1 MKQNYDVIFVG
12 AGLASLS
19 AASLLAQKGSKV
31 LVIDKH
37 NVPGGYATNFRRK
50 DFVFDVSLHS
60 FDGVMRGA
68 NSFNVIQ
75 ACGVADK
82 VEFLHHPTLYRYRS
96 KDLDFKV
103 RHCDIEG
110 YKQQLTRLFPN
121 EAVNIDRLFA
131 EADKNYADLSGFLYS
146 RMPFWLRLVM
156 TPFIYRRVLKYGH
169 ETVDHFFSR
178 YTQDEQLKAVLSA
191 QWSYYGLPPK
201 ELAFTYFSYPFIDYL
216 RHGGYSIKGGSQK
229 LSDALAEVIEAHGGR
244 VMLESP
250 VARIIV
256 NDKRQVEGIATRNGE
271 VLRAKHVV
279 ASISPRAV
287 VALAGERYFKSAYI
301 EKLRSLKLSV
311 SGFQVYLGLDC
322 TLESL
327 GVAPDAYI
335 EFFAPPKSQVEQ
347 FAHLQAGELGVEN
360 TGWSINYFSN
370 VDASMAPAGKSS
382 IGLFTL
388 TGATDWHALSK
399 PAYREKKRA
408 LTELLI
414 GNATRVMPSLARHI
428 EVCEAGSPRTMTKFT
443 GNPSGAIYGFE
454 QSVAQSGLMNRFPQK
469 YPIRGLYQVG
479 AWTFPGAGFIG
490 TMLSARVLVD
500 RYF

>member
-1 MKQNYDVIFVG
+1 VRKEYDVIFVG

-19 AASLLAQKGSKV
+19 AASLLAQKKRKV
-31 LVIDKH
+31 IVIDKH
-37 NVPGGYATNFRRK
+37 NVPGGYATNFRRN

-75 ACGVADK
+75 ACGVEGK
-82 VEFLHHPTLYRYRS
+82 VEFLHHPTLYRYRA
-96 KDLDFKV
+96 KDFDFKV
-103 RHCDIEG
+103 QHCDLDG
-110 YKQQLTRLFPN
+110 YKKQLARFFPD
-121 EAVNIDRLFA
+121 EAANIDRLFA
-131 EADKNYADLSGFLYS
+131 EADRNYNDLSGFLYS
-146 RMPFWLRLVM
+146 RIPFLLRLVL
-156 TPFIYRRVLKYGH
+156 TPLIYRRVLKYGH

-178 YTQDEQLKAVLSA
+178 YTQNEQLKAVLSA
-191 QWSYYGLPPK
+191 QWSYFGLPPK

-216 RHGGYSIKGGSQK
+216 RYGGYSIKGGSQK
-229 LSDALAEVIEAHGGR
+229 LSDALVEVIEAHGGK
-244 VMLESP
+244 VLLESP
-250 VARIIV
+250 VTRIVV
-256 NDKRQVEGIATRNGE
+256 NGRGHVEGVTTKSGE
-271 VLRAKHVV
+271 VLKAKRVV
-279 ASISPRAV
+279 ASISPHAV
-287 VALAGERYFKSAYI
+287 VKLTGEKYFKPAYL
-301 EKLRSLKLSV
+301 EKLRSLTLSV

-327 GVAPDAYI
+327 GIAPDAYI
-335 EFFAPPKSQVEQ
+335 EFFAPSKSQVDQ

-370 VDASMAPAGKSS
+370 VDPSMAPSGKSS
-382 IGLFTL
+382 IGIFTL
-388 TGATDWHALSK
+388 TGAIDWHALSK
-399 PAYREKKRA
+399 PAYREKKRE

-414 GNATRVMPSLARHI
+414 KNATRVMPALAGHI

-443 GNPSGAIYGFE
+443 GNPAGAIYGFE
-454 QSVAQSGLMNRFPQK
+454 QSVAQSGLMHRFPQK
-469 YPIRGLYQVG
+469 YPISGLYQVG